1 MAERALVT
9 VRGRQKPMARL
20 DDGGM
25 RGAGCQRCGAFR
37 GRWVEWAVTAL
48 FIQRLNSLG
57 GEAEKCQRE
66 EDDYEGYRSPLFLPR
81 KENTPPPPPGPLPR
95 RSPRPAATDA
105 AERRGKKRGGA
116 RGTTLCLSHSSFSRP
131 HAGSASPLQQ
141 YR

>member
-37 GRWVEWAVTAL
+37 ERWVEWAVTAL

-66 EDDYEGYRSPLFLPR
+66 EDDYERYRSPSSLPEKKTLLLLLLLCLAAPR
-81 KENTPPPPPGPLPR
+81 GLLPQLQLG
-95 RSPRPAATDA
+95 
-105 AERRGKKRGGA
+105 ERRGG
-116 RGTTLCLSHSSFSRP
+116 
-131 HAGSASPLQQ
+131 
-141 YR
+141 

>member
-66 EDDYEGYRSPLFLPR
+66 EDDYERYRSPFFLPR
-81 KENTPPPPPGPLPR
+81 KENTPPPPGPLPR
-95 RSPRPAATDA
+95 RSPRPAPTDA
-105 AERRGKKRGGA
+105 AERRGKKRGRAG
-116 RGTTLCLSHSSFSRP
+116 GTMLCLSHSSFSRP

>member
-1 MAERALVT
+1 MAW
-9 VRGRQKPMARL
+9 L

-48 FIQRLNSLG
+48 FIQRLNSLE

-66 EDDYEGYRSPLFLPR
+66 EDDYERYRSPSSFPEKKTLLLLLLHLLLVLCLAAPR
-81 KENTPPPPPGPLPR
+81 GLIPQMQL
-95 RSPRPAATDA
+95 
-105 AERRGKKRGGA
+105 RGGGA
-116 RGTTLCLSHSSFSRP
+116 RGTMLCLSHSSFSRP